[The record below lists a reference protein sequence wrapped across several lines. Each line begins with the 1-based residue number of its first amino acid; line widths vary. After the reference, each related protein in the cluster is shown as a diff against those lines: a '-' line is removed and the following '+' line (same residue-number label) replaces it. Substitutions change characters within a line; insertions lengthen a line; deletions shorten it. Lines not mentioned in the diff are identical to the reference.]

1 MSRNFAKTL
10 FLARQFE
17 QHHLTHGT
25 RIQIPSSSLHDLRT
39 LIPSRTRPSR
49 NRIRCFSTCNQWHAQ
64 KSAKDDQKSGMISK
78 MQDMYKQAQKEGT
91 IPEDI
96 GLLPN
101 TFIMPTG
108 KNLPSWTKNRRGRMK
123 LEKARLWERMQ
134 DIGA

>member
-1 MSRNFAKTL
+1 
-10 FLARQFE
+10 
-17 QHHLTHGT
+17 
-25 RIQIPSSSLHDLRT
+25 
-39 LIPSRTRPSR
+39 
-49 NRIRCFSTCNQWHAQ
+49 
-64 KSAKDDQKSGMISK
+64 MISK